1 MSRPFVR
8 ALLLSLAALVVARAQ
23 TAPAAT
29 ISSEQPLTLEQA
41 IGLAVQKNFG
51 LQQTAIS
58 LDRQKDSLEIAKSI
72 FDPNITASFARN
84 FSLSA
89 GTTTQLESSS
99 SASTSFTAGVDTLLP
114 WTNGTLR
121 LTTSP
126 ALSHSS
132 SNNRFNTLN
141 DSYNFGLGLSYTQS
155 LRNFGR
161 EAARSNIDR
170 TKIGVTISYIN
181 YRNSV
186 LTLISN
192 TETAYYSLVT
202 ARETLRIRQS
212 SLSLAQ
218 RVFDENTAR
227 RGTGVMTDL
236 DVLNAEVG
244 VANARRGVIQAEE
257 GVRNAEENLLNLIN
271 VPEFDTRPGPVR
283 FEDYTSGVP
292 NLAASYKLAREQYPA
307 TLSAVETLKQLQL
320 DLDVARRNLRPN
332 LALSAGLG
340 YTARPTPDGYF
351 DVIQDLPHDH
361 GRSWNL
367 GVTYSLP
374 WGRRADKARLHQ
386 AQLDIT
392 SQKITLEQAEQQLSV
407 LMRQAVRSVETNLAT
422 VEIASKATLL
432 AEKQYEQQKARFDA
446 GLTTSRQVQQ
456 FQDDLE
462 STRFAELSAKLNLRR
477 AAAELRRLEGSS
489 IERYRIQMPQQ

>member
-1 MSRPFVR
+1 MSRPLVR
-8 ALLLSLAALVVARAQ
+8 ALLLSLTCLAASLPAQ
-23 TAPAAT
+23 TAPAT
-29 ISSEQPLTLEQA
+29 ISPEQPLTLEQA

-51 LQQTAIS
+51 LQQQGIS
-58 LDRQKDSLEIAKSI
+58 LERSKASVEIAQSI
-72 FDPNITASFARN
+72 FDPNISASFARN

-99 SASTSFTAGVDTLLP
+99 SASTSFTAGVDELLP

-155 LRNFGR
+155 LRNFGSVV
-161 EAARSNIDR
+161 AHQNIENS
-170 TKIGVTISYIN
+170 KISLSIAYIT
-181 YRNSV
+181 YRNQV

-192 TETAYYSLVT
+192 TETAYYALVT

-212 SLSLAQ
+212 SLALAQ
-218 RVFDENTAR
+218 RVYDENSAR

-236 DVLNAEVG
+236 DVLTAEVN
-244 VANARRGVIQAEE
+244 VATARRNLVQAEE
-257 GVRNAEENLLNLIN
+257 SVRNAEENLLNLIN
-271 VPEFDTRPGPVR
+271 VPEFDTRPGPVK
-283 FEDYTSGVP
+283 FEDYTAGAP
-292 NLAASYKLAREQYPA
+292 NLAQSYKLAREQYPA
-307 TLSAVETLKQLQL
+307 TLTANEQLKQLQIS
-320 DLDVARRNLRPN
+320 LDVAQRNLRPN
-332 LALSAGLG
+332 LSVSGGLG
-340 YTARPTPDGYF
+340 YAARPTPDGYW

-367 GVTYSLP
+367 GVTYSIP
-374 WGRRADKARLHQ
+374 WGQRADKARLRQ

-392 SQKITLEQAEQQLSV
+392 SQKLTIESTEQQLSV
-407 LMRQAVRSVETNLAT
+407 LVRQAVRSVETNLTA
-422 VEIASKATLL
+422 VDIASKATLL
-432 AEKQYEQQKARFDA
+432 SEKQYEQQKARFDA

-462 STRFAELSAKLNLRR
+462 QARFAELSAKLNLRR
-477 AAAELRRLEGSS
+477 AAAELRRLEGTS
-489 IERYRIQMPQQ
+489 IERYRIQLPQK